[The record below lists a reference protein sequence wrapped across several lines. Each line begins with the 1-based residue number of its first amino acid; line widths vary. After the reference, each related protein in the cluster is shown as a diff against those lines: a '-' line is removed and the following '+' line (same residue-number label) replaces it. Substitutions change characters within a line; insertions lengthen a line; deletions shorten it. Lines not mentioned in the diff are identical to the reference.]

1 MIFQELIGYFSPP
14 WIRRGGAK
22 RRGGSIPAVALI
34 ILLKIIQEGWREAPG
49 WFDPGGGS
57 DYFAEDH
64 SKWWREAPG

>member
-34 ILLKIIQEGWREAPG
+34 ILLKIIQ
-49 WFDPGGGS
+49 GGVARSAGVV
-57 DYFAEDH
+57 
-64 SKWWREAPG
+64 